1 MVEFALIL
9 PLLLLVL
16 GGIIDFGRAYYE
28 QIVLTN
34 AAREGARMAALG
46 YTPGQVEARA
56 DVAARGLNGELVNP
70 VTATITSAACVSGG
84 GATQAAIVRVVPN
97 TAFTWV
103 ILDVLPGVPTPILD
117 AEGSMRCFG

>member
-16 GGIIDFGRAYYE
+16 GGIIDFGRAYQQ
-28 QIVLTN
+28 QIMLTN

-46 YTPGQVEARA
+46 YSAAQVQARVTTA
-56 DVAARGLNGELVNP
+56 VSGLNGG
-70 VTATITSAACVSGG
+70 ATSTVLSAACVSGG
-84 GATQAAIVRVVPN
+84 PVGQAAVVRVTPN
-97 TAFTWV
+97 TAFQWTV
-103 ILDVLPGVPTPILD
+103 LGALPGVPTPTLD

>member
-16 GGIIDFGRAYYE
+16 GGIIDFGRAYQQ
-28 QIVLTN
+28 QITLTN

-46 YTPGQVEARA
+46 YTTAQVQARVTTA
-56 DVAARGLNGELVNP
+56 VTGL
-70 VTATITSAACVSGG
+70 SG
-84 GATQAAIVRVVPN
+84 GATATVISPACVAGGAPGQSAVVRVAPN
-97 TAFTWV
+97 TAFTWT
-103 ILDVLPGVPTPILD
+103 ILGALPGVPTPVLD